1 MTKKAN
7 AAIIPNVDGS
17 FCKRLKELFTNRV
30 YGVQIIKSK
39 NSNYNADFT
48 GSPRTLPDGTVYS
61 TDKVDKFNIRKY
73 LCRNDDSLIFT
84 KTTYKDDLKP
94 MVLKEV
100 YEHHFGDIGKDK
112 TVALRNLLSKLDV
125 RLFGATFAPKG
136 ADNMNISIHGPVQ
149 VSYGTNRFLELRD
162 SGMYTDQIGSPYASK
177 EGAAQSTLG
186 SQTRSQEAHY
196 VHHFSINPKNL
207 SSYVEQFYNA
217 TISDIRN
224 CEKTSKK
231 KIILDKEKVKK
242 LKDLFSSKDNEALKS
257 ELTEKTKSFE
267 DEDVVK
273 FKKLLSE
280 KEKIIKNAFISE
292 YQALFA
298 DDVQLLKKAMAVA
311 TTYYDSTSKKD
322 SENELLL
329 WIELKKGS
337 EKVFKNFT
345 DLIKVKK
352 AAKVDKDTICIKEV
366 FTEYI
371 GNHADAISKIELAYD
386 KYNTTL
392 DFDYKN
398 DQNISF
404 KDGVTSKFKCEI
416 VHTDNIENISK
427 ETSGTNDAE
436 TKADAVP
443 FIIYEDLNFV
453 KSTYD
458 ILNKSKNENK

>member
-1 MTKKAN
+1 MTN
-7 AAIIPNVDGS
+7 
-17 FCKRLKELFTNRV
+17 KELFTNRV

-73 LCRNDDSLIFT
+73 LGRNDDSLIFT
-84 KTTYKDDLKP
+84 KTTYKNDLKP

-112 TVALRNLLSKLDV
+112 TFALKNLLSKLDV

-136 ADNMNISIHGPVQ
+136 ADSMNISIHGPVQ
-149 VSYGTNRFLELRD
+149 VSYGINQFEELKD

-177 EGAAQSTLG
+177 EGADQTTLG

-224 CEKTSKK
+224 CGKTSKK
-231 KIILDKEKVKK
+231 KIILDKKKVEK
-242 LKDLFSSKDNEALKS
+242 LKELFSSKDNQELKS
-257 ELTEKTKSFE
+257 ELTEKTIDFK
-267 DEDVVK
+267 DEDVAK
-273 FKKLLSE
+273 FKDLLDE
-280 KEKIIKNAFISE
+280 KEKIVKDAFISE

-298 DDVQLLKKAMAVA
+298 DDVQLLKEAMAVA

-329 WIELKKGS
+329 WIELRKGS

-345 DLIKVKK
+345 NFIKVEKNTIFI
-352 AAKVDKDTICIKEV
+352 KDI
-366 FTEYI
+366 FTKYI
-371 GNHADAISKIELAYD
+371 GNHADSISKIELAYD

-392 DFDYKN
+392 DFDYEDDKVIQFKEEGN
-398 DQNISF
+398 PKFECKIIS
-404 KDGVTSKFKCEI
+404 
-416 VHTDNIENISK
+416 TDNIENISK
-427 ETSGTNDAE
+427 KTLE
-436 TKADAVP
+436 TKDNAVP

-453 KSTYD
+453 KSTYG
-458 ILNKSKNENK
+458 ILNKPKAENK

>member
-1 MTKKAN
+1 MN
-7 AAIIPNVDGS
+7 N
-17 FCKRLKELFTNRV
+17 KELFNSRV

-73 LCRNDDSLIFT
+73 LGRNNDSLIFT
-84 KTTYKDDLKP
+84 KTTYKNDLKP

-100 YEHHFGDIGKDK
+100 YEHHFGDIGNNK

-217 TISDIRN
+217 TIADIQN
-224 CEKTSKK
+224 CEKKRKDKK
-231 KIILDKEKVKK
+231 ILDKEEVKK
-242 LKDLFSSKDNEALKS
+242 LQGLFLSKDNEKLKD
-257 ELTEKTKSFE
+257 ELTEKTNDFG
-267 DEDVVK
+267 DEDAK
-273 FKKLLSE
+273 RFKKLLDDK
-280 KEKIIKNAFISE
+280 KEMIKNAFISE
-292 YQALFA
+292 YQALSTG
-298 DDVQLLKKAMAVA
+298 DVQLLKEAMAVA

-329 WIELKKGS
+329 WIELNEGS

-345 DLIKVKK
+345 DLIKVEN
-352 AAKVDKDTICIKEV
+352 DKFFIKDV
-366 FTEYI
+366 FSKYI
-371 GNHADAISKIELAYD
+371 ENHADAISKIELAYD
-386 KYNTTL
+386 SFNTKL

-398 DQNISF
+398 GQNISF
-404 KDGVTSKFKCEI
+404 KEGENSKFECKI
-416 VHTDNIENISK
+416 INTVNIININK
-427 ETSGTNDAE
+427 TALE
-436 TKADAVP
+436 TKDKAIP

-453 KSTYD
+453 KSTHD
-458 ILNKSKNENK
+458 ILNKPKDDNE